1 MPLCRESLAPH
12 LLPHLL
18 LDSIMACFK
27 FPPVLGWALGLLSR
41 GASLQISSI
50 CSLLLT
56 WSQLKSSA
64 IAAVLKSGK
73 QSLIQS
79 SKDRAECLQPHS
91 QILVCKMYCWC
102 HAQQ

>member
-18 LDSIMACFK
+18 LDSIMACFE

-56 WSQLKSSA
+56 WSQLKQCNCGRPQKWQA
-64 IAAVLKSGK
+64 EPDPEQQR
-73 QSLIQS
+73 QS
-79 SKDRAECLQPHS
+79 
-91 QILVCKMYCWC
+91 
-102 HAQQ
+102 